1 MTNMKIDYKGN
12 IVILSDIT
20 QINDTNYWQITQ
32 IERDSIERNIE
43 FINIKVLIDDKKTIF
58 FLMENAFI
66 FKSREENFYIFEK
79 KCQNIKSL
87 RLSLTKDCNYKCFF
101 CHGEG
106 SKMTDKREDKSRDEI
121 YSLIKEAI
129 KNNYTD
135 ITFTGGEPLL
145 KSNDIIWYLSKLSED
160 KLKPYITIVT
170 NGSLIKDKLLDAIEN
185 YVGDNKELFKFNFSM
200 HSLKNDVYLKIVL
213 PDYEENKKIKEKNLL
228 EKVKENIKKIKSRNL
243 MVKLNFVLLK
253 DINTSKEDIGEILDF
268 AYENK
273 VDYIKFLELLVTE
286 DLIEKGMY
294 KYYLTLDSLLD
305 EWKDKLVFHKRTTR
319 RDEYLYKGK
328 TKVELQQCICM
339 EGCARCLINTSVFLT
354 SESKYFPC
362 FLKPEKVLEVNPT
375 ELISKIE
382 EGTEYVKELGKEYGN
397 GSPILVRNKE
407 HVEEKEEYYYISKR
421 EFKKSEIEKIL
432 KDSSYEIVNKRNFKE
447 IYLKSSSTNKEEYLK
462 KGKIYKF
469 YENSEEKDF
478 IETLQEIKYVEEE
491 KKFLI
496 KFLNK
501 KIGYE
506 NKKIPKEKIQDYL
519 DYLKDFNLK
528 VFLDLEW
535 DTTLYKKGSHSI
547 SLGSVGQIDD
557 VAERIL
563 SIGGRPY
570 GTLKDYLAL
579 TTIKEAENKEIG
591 VHDVLVSVKAEFEGM
606 LNLVKEIKAA
616 ADEENDY
623 GTSAMVDEY
632 ISNYEKNLWMLNAYL
647 KEI

>member
-1 MTNMKIDYKGN
+1 MKNIKIDYKDN
-12 IVILSDIT
+12 IVILSNIT

-32 IERDSIERNIE
+32 IERDSVEKNIE
-43 FINIKVLIDDKKTIF
+43 FINIKVSIGDKKTIF
-58 FLMENAFI
+58 FLMENTFT

-87 RLSLTKDCNYKCFF
+87 RISLTGECNYKCFF

-106 SKMTDKREDKSRDEI
+106 SKMDEKRNENSKEEI

-170 NGSLIKDKLLDAIEN
+170 NGSLIEDKLLDAIEN
-185 YVGDNKELFKFNFSM
+185 YIGDNKELFKFNFSM
-200 HSLKNDVYLKIVL
+200 HSLKNDVYLSIVL
-213 PDYEENKKIKEKNLL
+213 PDYKENKKIKKKFLL
-228 EKVKENIKKIKSRNL
+228 EKVKENIKKIKTRNL
-243 MVKLNFVLLK
+243 IVKLNFVLLK
-253 DINTSKEDIGEILDF
+253 DINTSKEDIREILDF
-268 AYENK
+268 AYKNK
-273 VDYIKFLELLVTE
+273 VDYIKFLELLITE

-294 KYYLTLDSLLD
+294 KYYLTLDSLLE
-305 EWKDKLVFHKRTTR
+305 EWKDKLVFYKRTTR

-339 EGCARCLINTSVFLT
+339 EGCAKCLINTSVFLT

-362 FLKPEKVLEVNPT
+362 FLKPEKVLEVNST

-382 EGTEYVKELGKEYGN
+382 EGTEYVKELGKKYGN

-407 HVEEKEEYYYISKR
+407 HVEEKEEYYYISKKVF
-421 EFKKSEIEKIL
+421 EKEEIENILDSFSYKIA
-432 KDSSYEIVNKRNFKE
+432 SKRNFKE
-447 IYLKSSSTNKEEYLK
+447 KYLKTISTNKEDYFK
-462 KGKIYKF
+462 QGKIYKF
-469 YENSEEKDF
+469 YENSEEKTF
-478 IETLQEIKYVEEE
+478 IESLQEIKYVEEE

-519 DYLKDFNLK
+519 DYLKDFNLE
-528 VFLDLEW
+528 VFLELEW
-535 DTTLYKKGSHSI
+535 DTTLYKKGSYSI
-547 SLGSVGQIDD
+547 SLGSVKSKIN
-557 VAERIL
+557 
-563 SIGGRPY
+563 
-570 GTLKDYLAL
+570 
-579 TTIKEAENKEIG
+579 NKEKITFMTNQKFE
-591 VHDVLVSVKAEFEGM
+591 DEKIIQKLELTQLEEPVL
-606 LNLVKEIKAA
+606 
-616 ADEENDY
+616 
-623 GTSAMVDEY
+623 TY
-632 ISNYEKNLWMLNAYL
+632 ISK
-647 KEI
+647 

>member
-1 MTNMKIDYKGN
+1 MENMKIDYKDN
-12 IVILSDIT
+12 ITILSNIT
-20 QINDTNYWQITQ
+20 QINDTNYWKVTQ
-32 IERDSIERNIE
+32 IERDSIEKNIE
-43 FINIKVLIDDKKTIF
+43 FINIKVSIGDKKTIF
-58 FLMENAFI
+58 FLMENAFT
-66 FKSREENFYIFEK
+66 FKSREENFYTLEK

-87 RLSLTKDCNYKCFF
+87 RLSLTGECNYKCFF

-106 SKMTDKREDKSRDEI
+106 SKMGDKREENSKEEM

-200 HSLKNDVYLKIVL
+200 HSLKSDIYLGIVR
-213 PDYEENKKIKEKNLL
+213 PVIKAIPTDKENLL
-228 EKVKENIKKIKSRNL
+228 ELVKENIKKIKTRNL
-243 MVKLNFVLLK
+243 IVKLNFVLLK
-253 DINTSKEDIGEILDF
+253 DKNTNKEDIGEILDF
-268 AYENK
+268 AYENN

-339 EGCARCLINTSVFLT
+339 EGCAKCLINTSVFLS

-362 FLKPEKVLEVNPT
+362 FLKPEKVLEVNST

-382 EGTEYVKELGKEYGN
+382 EGTEYVKELGKKYGN

-407 HVEEKEEYYYISKR
+407 HIEEKEEYYYISKKVF
-421 EFKKSEIEKIL
+421 EKEEIENILDSFLYKIA
-432 KDSSYEIVNKRNFKE
+432 SKRNFKE
-447 IYLKSSSTNKEEYLK
+447 KYLKTISMDKEDYFK
-462 KGKIYKF
+462 QGKIYKF
-469 YENSEEKDF
+469 YENSEEKNF

-519 DYLKDFNLK
+519 DYLKDFNLE
-528 VFLDLEW
+528 VFLELEW
-535 DTTLYKKGSHSI
+535 DTTLYKKDSHSI
-547 SLGSVGQIDD
+547 SLGSVK
-557 VAERIL
+557 
-563 SIGGRPY
+563 SK
-570 GTLKDYLAL
+570 LK
-579 TTIKEAENKEIG
+579 NKEKITFMSNQKFE
-591 VHDVLVSVKAEFEGM
+591 DEKIIQKLELTQLEEPVL
-606 LNLVKEIKAA
+606 
-616 ADEENDY
+616 
-623 GTSAMVDEY
+623 TY
-632 ISNYEKNLWMLNAYL
+632 ISK
-647 KEI
+647 

>member
-1 MTNMKIDYKGN
+1 MENMKIDYKDN

-20 QINDTNYWQITQ
+20 QINDTNYWEITR
-32 IERDSIERNIE
+32 IERESVERNIE
-43 FINIKVLIDDKKTIF
+43 FINIKVSIGDKKTIF
-58 FLMENAFI
+58 FLMENGYT
-66 FKSREENFYIFEK
+66 FKNREGNFYTLEK

-145 KSNDIIWYLSKLSED
+145 KSNDIIWYLNKLSTD

-170 NGSLIKDKLLDAIEN
+170 NGSLIEDKLLDTIEN

-200 HSLKNDVYLKIVL
+200 HSLKSDIYLGIVR
-213 PDYEENKKIKEKNLL
+213 PVIKAIPTDKESLL
-228 EKVKENIKKIKSRNL
+228 ELVKKNIKKIKARNL
-243 MVKLNFVLLK
+243 IVKLNFVLLK
-253 DINTSKEDIGEILDF
+253 DVNTSKKDIKEILDF

-286 DLIEKGMY
+286 DLIKQGIY
-294 KYYLTLDSLLD
+294 KFYITLGSLLD
-305 EWKDKLVFHKRTTR
+305 EWKDELVFYKRTTR

-339 EGCARCLINTSVFLT
+339 EGCAKCLINTSVFLT

-362 FLKPEKVLEVNPT
+362 FLKPEKVLEVNSA

-397 GSPILVRNKE
+397 GSPILVRNKKQI
-407 HVEEKEEYYYISKR
+407 EEKEEYYYIPKKI
-421 EFKKSEIEKIL
+421 FKKSEIEKIL
-432 KDSSYEIVNKRNFKE
+432 KDFSYEIVNKRNFEEKY
-447 IYLKSSSTNKEEYLK
+447 IKPSSINNEDYLK

-469 YENSEEKDF
+469 FENSEEKGF
-478 IETLQEIKYVEEE
+478 IESLQEIEYIEDN

-506 NKKIPKEKIQDYL
+506 NKKIPKEKIQSYL
-519 DYLKDFNLK
+519 NYLKDFNLE
-528 VFLDLEW
+528 VFLELEW

-547 SLGSVGQIDD
+547 SLGFVKSK
-557 VAERIL
+557 L
-563 SIGGRPY
+563 N
-570 GTLKDYLAL
+570 
-579 TTIKEAENKEIG
+579 NKEKIIFMSNQKFE
-591 VHDVLVSVKAEFEGM
+591 DEKIIQKLELSVL
-606 LNLVKEIKAA
+606 
-616 ADEENDY
+616 EEAVL
-623 GTSAMVDEY
+623 SY
-632 ISNYEKNLWMLNAYL
+632 IL
-647 KEI
+647 K

>member
-1 MTNMKIDYKGN
+1 MKNMKIDYKGN
-12 IVILSDIT
+12 IAILSNIT
-20 QINDTNYWQITQ
+20 EINDTNYWEITQ
-32 IERDSIERNIE
+32 IERASVEKNIE
-43 FINIKVLIDDKKTIF
+43 FINIKVSIGDKKTIF
-58 FLMENAFI
+58 FLMENGYT
-66 FKSREENFYIFEK
+66 FKSKEDNFYTFEK

-145 KSNDIIWYLSKLSED
+145 KSNDIIWYLNKLSTD

-170 NGSLIKDKLLDAIEN
+170 NGSLIEDKLLDTIEN

-200 HSLKNDVYLKIVL
+200 HSLKSDIYLGIVR
-213 PDYEENKKIKEKNLL
+213 PVIKAIPTDKESLL
-228 EKVKENIKKIKSRNL
+228 ELVKKNIKKIKARNL
-243 MVKLNFVLLK
+243 IVKLNFVLLK
-253 DINTSKEDIGEILDF
+253 DVNTSKKDIKEILDF

-286 DLIEKGMY
+286 DLIKQGIY
-294 KYYLTLDSLLD
+294 KFYITLGSLLD
-305 EWKDKLVFHKRTTR
+305 EWKDELVFYKRTTR

-339 EGCARCLINTSVFLT
+339 EGCAKCLINTSVFLT

-362 FLKPEKVLEVNPT
+362 FLKPEKVLEVNSA

-397 GSPILVRNKE
+397 GSPILVRNKKQI
-407 HVEEKEEYYYISKR
+407 EEKEEYYYIPKKI
-421 EFKKSEIEKIL
+421 FKKSEIEKIL
-432 KDSSYEIVNKRNFKE
+432 KDFSYEIVNKRNFEEKY
-447 IYLKSSSTNKEEYLK
+447 IKPSSINNEDYLK

-469 YENSEEKDF
+469 FENSEEKGF
-478 IETLQEIKYVEEE
+478 IESLQEIEYIEDN

-519 DYLKDFNLK
+519 DYLKDFNLE
-528 VFLDLEW
+528 VFLELEW

-547 SLGSVGQIDD
+547 SLGFVKSK
-557 VAERIL
+557 L
-563 SIGGRPY
+563 N
-570 GTLKDYLAL
+570 
-579 TTIKEAENKEIG
+579 NKEKIIFMSNQKFE
-591 VHDVLVSVKAEFEGM
+591 DEKIIQKLELSVL
-606 LNLVKEIKAA
+606 
-616 ADEENDY
+616 EEAVL
-623 GTSAMVDEY
+623 SY
-632 ISNYEKNLWMLNAYL
+632 IL
-647 KEI
+647 K

>member
-1 MTNMKIDYKGN
+1 MKNMKIDYKDN
-12 IVILSDIT
+12 IVMLSNIA
-20 QINDTNYWQITQ
+20 QINDTNYWEITQ
-32 IERDSIERNIE
+32 IERASVEKNIE
-43 FINIKVLIDDKKTIF
+43 FINIKVSIGDKKTIF
-58 FLMENAFI
+58 FLMENGYT
-66 FKSREENFYIFEK
+66 FKSKEDNFYTFEK

-87 RLSLTKDCNYKCFF
+87 RISLTGECNYKCFF

-106 SKMTDKREDKSRDEI
+106 SKMDEKRNENSKEEI

-145 KSNDIIWYLSKLSED
+145 KLDDIIWYLSKLSED

-170 NGSLIKDKLLDAIEN
+170 NGSLIEDKLLDAIEN

-200 HSLKNDVYLKIVL
+200 HSLKNDVYLKIVR
-213 PDYEENKKIKEKNLL
+213 PIIKAIPTDKETLL
-228 EKVKENIKKIKSRNL
+228 ELVKENIKKIKTRNL

-253 DINTSKEDIGEILDF
+253 DINTSKEDIEEILDF

-305 EWKDKLVFHKRTTR
+305 EWKDKLVFYKRTTR

-339 EGCARCLINTSVFLT
+339 EGCAKCLINTSVFLT
-354 SESKYFPC
+354 SESKYFSC
-362 FLKPEKVLEVNPT
+362 FLKPEKVLEVNSA

-382 EGTEYVKELGKEYGN
+382 EGTEYIKELGKEYGN

-407 HVEEKEEYYYISKR
+407 QIEEKEEYYYIPKKI
-421 EFKKSEIEKIL
+421 FKKSEIEKIL
-432 KDSSYEIVNKRNFKE
+432 KDFSYEIVNKRNFEEKY
-447 IYLKSSSTNKEEYLK
+447 IKPSSINNEDYLK

-469 YENSEEKDF
+469 FENSEEKGF
-478 IETLQEIKYVEEE
+478 IESLQEIEYIEDN

-519 DYLKDFNLK
+519 DYLKDFNLE
-528 VFLDLEW
+528 VFLELEW

-547 SLGSVGQIDD
+547 SLGSVK
-557 VAERIL
+557 
-563 SIGGRPY
+563 SK
-570 GTLKDYLAL
+570 TN
-579 TTIKEAENKEIG
+579 NKEKITFMSNQKFE
-591 VHDVLVSVKAEFEGM
+591 DEKIIQKLELTQLEESVLA
-606 LNLVKEIKAA
+606 
-616 ADEENDY
+616 
-623 GTSAMVDEY
+623 Y
-632 ISNYEKNLWMLNAYL
+632 INK
-647 KEI
+647 

>member
-1 MTNMKIDYKGN
+1 MKNIKIDYKDN
-12 IVILSDIT
+12 IVILSNIT

-32 IERDSIERNIE
+32 IERDSVEKNIE
-43 FINIKVLIDDKKTIF
+43 FINIKVSIGDKKTIF
-58 FLMENAFI
+58 FLMENTFT

-87 RLSLTKDCNYKCFF
+87 RISLTGECNYKCFF

-106 SKMTDKREDKSRDEI
+106 SKMDEKRNENSKEEI

-170 NGSLIKDKLLDAIEN
+170 NGSLIEDKLLDAIEN
-185 YVGDNKELFKFNFSM
+185 YIGDNKELFKFNFSM
-200 HSLKNDVYLKIVL
+200 HSLKNDVYLSIVL
-213 PDYEENKKIKEKNLL
+213 PDYKENKKIKKKFLL
-228 EKVKENIKKIKSRNL
+228 EKVKENIKKIKTRNL
-243 MVKLNFVLLK
+243 IVKLNFVLLK
-253 DINTSKEDIGEILDF
+253 DINTSKEDIREILDF
-268 AYENK
+268 AYKNK
-273 VDYIKFLELLVTE
+273 VDYIKFLELLITE

-294 KYYLTLDSLLD
+294 KYYLTLDSLLE
-305 EWKDKLVFHKRTTR
+305 EWKDKLVFYKRTTR

-339 EGCARCLINTSVFLT
+339 EGCAKCLINTSVFLT

-362 FLKPEKVLEVNPT
+362 FLKPEKVLEVNST

-382 EGTEYVKELGKEYGN
+382 EGTEYVKELGEKYGN

-407 HVEEKEEYYYISKR
+407 HVEEKEEYYYISKKVF
-421 EFKKSEIEKIL
+421 EKEEIENILDSFSYKIA
-432 KDSSYEIVNKRNFKE
+432 SKRNFKE
-447 IYLKSSSTNKEEYLK
+447 KYLKTISTNKEDYFK
-462 KGKIYKF
+462 QGKIYKF
-469 YENSEEKDF
+469 YENSEEKTF

-519 DYLKDFNLK
+519 DYLKDFNLE
-528 VFLDLEW
+528 VFLELEW
-535 DTTLYKKGSHSI
+535 DTTLYKKGSYSI
-547 SLGSVGQIDD
+547 SLGSVKSKIN
-557 VAERIL
+557 
-563 SIGGRPY
+563 
-570 GTLKDYLAL
+570 
-579 TTIKEAENKEIG
+579 NKEKITFMTNQKFE
-591 VHDVLVSVKAEFEGM
+591 DEKIIQKLELTQLEEPVL
-606 LNLVKEIKAA
+606 
-616 ADEENDY
+616 
-623 GTSAMVDEY
+623 TY
-632 ISNYEKNLWMLNAYL
+632 ISK
-647 KEI
+647 

>member
-1 MTNMKIDYKGN
+1 MKNMKIDYKDN
-12 IVILSDIT
+12 IVILSNIT
-20 QINDTNYWQITQ
+20 QINDTNYWEITQ
-32 IERDSIERNIE
+32 IERASVEKNIE
-43 FINIKVLIDDKKTIF
+43 FINIKISINDKKTIF
-58 FLMENAFI
+58 FLMENGYT
-66 FKSREENFYIFEK
+66 FKSKEDNFYTFEK

-87 RLSLTKDCNYKCFF
+87 RISLTKDCNYKCFF

-121 YSLIKEAI
+121 YSLIKESI

-170 NGSLIKDKLLDAIEN
+170 NSSLIEDKLLDAIEN
-185 YVGDNKELFKFNFSM
+185 YVEDNKELFKFNFST
-200 HSLKNDVYLKIVL
+200 HSLKSDIYLGIVR
-213 PDYEENKKIKEKNLL
+213 PVIKAILTDKESLL
-228 EKVKENIKKIKSRNL
+228 ELVKKNIKKIKARNL
-243 MVKLNFVLLK
+243 IIKLNFVLLK
-253 DINTSKEDIGEILDF
+253 DINTSKEDIREILDF

-305 EWKDKLVFHKRTTR
+305 EWKDKLVFYKRTTR
-319 RDEYLYKGK
+319 RDEYLYKSK

-339 EGCARCLINTSVFLT
+339 EGCAKCLINTSVFLT

-362 FLKPEKVLEVNPT
+362 FLKPEKVLEVNSA

-407 HVEEKEEYYYISKR
+407 HVEEKEEYYYIPKKI
-421 EFKKSEIEKIL
+421 FKKSEIEKIL
-432 KDSSYEIVNKRNFKE
+432 KDFSYEIVNKRNFEEKY
-447 IYLKSSSTNKEEYLK
+447 IKPSSINNEDYLK

-469 YENSEEKDF
+469 FENSEEKGF
-478 IETLQEIKYVEEE
+478 IESLQEIEYIEDN

-519 DYLKDFNLK
+519 DYLKDFNLE
-528 VFLDLEW
+528 VFLELEW

-547 SLGSVGQIDD
+547 SLGSVK
-557 VAERIL
+557 
-563 SIGGRPY
+563 SK
-570 GTLKDYLAL
+570 TN
-579 TTIKEAENKEIG
+579 NKEKITFMSNQKFE
-591 VHDVLVSVKAEFEGM
+591 DEKIIQKLELTQLEESVLA
-606 LNLVKEIKAA
+606 
-616 ADEENDY
+616 
-623 GTSAMVDEY
+623 Y
-632 ISNYEKNLWMLNAYL
+632 ISK
-647 KEI
+647 

>member
-1 MTNMKIDYKGN
+1 MKNIKIDYKDN
-12 IVILSDIT
+12 IVILSNIT

-32 IERDSIERNIE
+32 IERDSVEKNIE
-43 FINIKVLIDDKKTIF
+43 FINIKVSIGDKKTIF
-58 FLMENAFI
+58 FLMENTFT

-87 RLSLTKDCNYKCFF
+87 RISLTGECNYKCFF

-106 SKMTDKREDKSRDEI
+106 SKMDEKRNENSKEEI

-170 NGSLIKDKLLDAIEN
+170 NGSLIEDKLLDAIEN
-185 YVGDNKELFKFNFSM
+185 YIGDNKELFKFNFSM
-200 HSLKNDVYLKIVL
+200 HSLKNDVYLSIVL
-213 PDYEENKKIKEKNLL
+213 PDYKENKKIKKKFLL
-228 EKVKENIKKIKSRNL
+228 EKVKENIKKIKTRNL
-243 MVKLNFVLLK
+243 IVKLNFVLLK
-253 DINTSKEDIGEILDF
+253 DINTSKEDIREILDF
-268 AYENK
+268 AYKNK
-273 VDYIKFLELLVTE
+273 VDYIKFLELLITE

-294 KYYLTLDSLLD
+294 KYYLTLDSLLE
-305 EWKDKLVFHKRTTR
+305 EWKDKLVFYKRTTR

-339 EGCARCLINTSVFLT
+339 EGCAKCLINTSVFLT

-362 FLKPEKVLEVNPT
+362 FLKPEKVLEVNST

-382 EGTEYVKELGKEYGN
+382 EGTEYVKELGKKYGN

-407 HVEEKEEYYYISKR
+407 HVEEKEEYYYISKKVF
-421 EFKKSEIEKIL
+421 EKEEIESILDSFSYKIA
-432 KDSSYEIVNKRNFKE
+432 SKRNFKE
-447 IYLKSSSTNKEEYLK
+447 KYLKTISTNKEDYFK
-462 KGKIYKF
+462 QGKIYKF
-469 YENSEEKDF
+469 YENSEEKTF

-519 DYLKDFNLK
+519 DYLKDFNLE
-528 VFLDLEW
+528 VFLELEW
-535 DTTLYKKGSHSI
+535 DTTLYKKGSYSI
-547 SLGSVGQIDD
+547 SLGSVKSKIN
-557 VAERIL
+557 
-563 SIGGRPY
+563 
-570 GTLKDYLAL
+570 
-579 TTIKEAENKEIG
+579 NKEKITFMTNQKFE
-591 VHDVLVSVKAEFEGM
+591 DEKIIQKLELTQLEEPVL
-606 LNLVKEIKAA
+606 
-616 ADEENDY
+616 
-623 GTSAMVDEY
+623 TY
-632 ISNYEKNLWMLNAYL
+632 ISK
-647 KEI
+647 

>member
-1 MTNMKIDYKGN
+1 MKNMKIDYKDN
-12 IVILSDIT
+12 IVMLSNIA
-20 QINDTNYWQITQ
+20 QINDTNYWEITQ
-32 IERDSIERNIE
+32 IERASVEKNIE
-43 FINIKVLIDDKKTIF
+43 FINIKVSIGDKKTIF
-58 FLMENAFI
+58 FLMENGYT
-66 FKSREENFYIFEK
+66 FKSKEDNFYTFEK

-87 RLSLTKDCNYKCFF
+87 RISLTGECNYKCFF

-106 SKMTDKREDKSRDEI
+106 SKMDEKRNENSKEEI

-145 KSNDIIWYLSKLSED
+145 KLDDIIWYLSKLSED

-170 NGSLIKDKLLDAIEN
+170 NGSLIEDKLLDAIEN

-200 HSLKNDVYLKIVL
+200 HSLKNDVYLKIVR
-213 PDYEENKKIKEKNLL
+213 PVIKAIPTDKETLL
-228 EKVKENIKKIKSRNL
+228 ELVKENIKKIKTRNL

-253 DINTSKEDIGEILDF
+253 DINTSKEDIREILNF

-305 EWKDKLVFHKRTTR
+305 EWKDKLVFYKRTTR

-339 EGCARCLINTSVFLT
+339 EGCAKCLINTSVFLT
-354 SESKYFPC
+354 SESKYFSC
-362 FLKPEKVLEVNPT
+362 FLKPEKVLEVNSA

-407 HVEEKEEYYYISKR
+407 QIEEKEEYYYIPKKI
-421 EFKKSEIEKIL
+421 FKKSEIEKIL
-432 KDSSYEIVNKRNFKE
+432 KDFSYEIVNKRNFEEKY
-447 IYLKSSSTNKEEYLK
+447 IKPSSINNEDYLK

-469 YENSEEKDF
+469 FENSEEKGF
-478 IETLQEIKYVEEE
+478 IESLQEIEYIEDN

-519 DYLKDFNLK
+519 DYLKDFNLE
-528 VFLDLEW
+528 VFLELEW

-547 SLGSVGQIDD
+547 SLGSVK
-557 VAERIL
+557 
-563 SIGGRPY
+563 SK
-570 GTLKDYLAL
+570 TN
-579 TTIKEAENKEIG
+579 NKEKITFMSNQKFE
-591 VHDVLVSVKAEFEGM
+591 DEKIIQKLELTQLEESVLA
-606 LNLVKEIKAA
+606 
-616 ADEENDY
+616 
-623 GTSAMVDEY
+623 Y
-632 ISNYEKNLWMLNAYL
+632 INK
-647 KEI
+647 